1 MQRAVRHAAAYR
13 KVEQE
18 VPQEGNERSFKLVA
32 GTVLYDGGDMFRLTD
47 KMQNLA
53 LGPVVGVSPS
63 DANRLGITHGKDVV
77 VVSNSHGKLTL
88 QAKIDAQIQPGT
100 VWIPQSL
107 LDAPVGVLL
116 NGDSSATVEVNL
128 QP

>member
-1 MQRAVRHAAAYR
+1 
-13 KVEQE
+13 
-18 VPQEGNERSFKLVA
+18 
-32 GTVLYDGGDMFRLTD
+32 MFRLTA
-47 KMQNLA
+47 KMQNMVR
-53 LGPVVGVSPS
+53 GPMVGVSPS

-77 VVSNSHGKLTL
+77 VSNSHGRLTV
-88 QAKIDAQIQPGT
+88 QARIDAQIQPGT

-116 NGDSSATVEVNL
+116 NGGSSATVEVNL